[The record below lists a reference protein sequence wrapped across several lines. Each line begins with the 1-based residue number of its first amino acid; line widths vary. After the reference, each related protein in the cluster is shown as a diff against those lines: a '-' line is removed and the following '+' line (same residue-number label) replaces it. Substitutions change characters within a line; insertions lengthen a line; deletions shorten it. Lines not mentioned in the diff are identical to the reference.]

1 MSLTEALLAEL
12 DYEMANTR
20 KTLERVP
27 EDKMDWRPHERSWT
41 LGELA
46 THIANIPSWTPMT
59 LEHESFD
66 LAEDDSGERE
76 AQSTVAGLLDVFD
89 THLAKARQALRAAA
103 DEELG
108 KPWKLLHGG
117 EEIFTMPRAVVLRS
131 MIFNHSVHHRGQ
143 LTVYLRMTGAK
154 VPALYGP
161 SADEEGM

>member
-46 THIANIPSWTPMT
+46 THIANIPSWAPMT
-59 LEHESFD
+59 LERESFD

-76 AQSTVAGLLDVFD
+76 AQSTVAGLLDLFD
-89 THLAKARQALRAAA
+89 THLAKARQALQAAE

-108 KPWKLLHGG
+108 KPWSLLHGG

-143 LTVYLRMTGAK
+143 LTVYLRLAGAK

-161 SADEEGM
+161 SADEEG